1 MPRTPSW
8 PYAPFG
14 SPTWLRPAGNDPA
27 LDSARELALS
37 LVRRPPSGDRAELLL
52 TAVSRTRE
60 VADRLD
66 WVLLSLVGEAR
77 AQGLSWEEVA
87 AALGVS
93 KQAAHKRYAPHL
105 ADAYARASVEQQ
117 PA

>member
-8 PYAPFG
+8 PYASFG
-14 SPTWLRPAGNDPA
+14 SPAWLRPEQSDPA
-27 LDSARELALS
+27 LDRARELALS
-37 LVRRPPSGDRAELLL
+37 LVRPSPPVDRAELLL
-52 TAVSRTRE
+52 AAVAGTRE

-77 AQGLSWEEVA
+77 AQGLSWEEVG

-93 KQAAHKRYAPHL
+93 RQAAHKRYAPHL
-105 ADAYARASVEQQ
+105 ADAYARAREEAQ